1 MECRNL
7 GRIINR
13 KEILTYRK
21 TSYIANAL
29 DTGSF
34 TVNED
39 SDYSYYLGY
48 RLVDDTYFANI
59 SIYGHDK
66 DNNNGYEDLMMK
78 LLIKFPNDKNA
89 NYVIGILSN
98 GYKRDSKIKIATIRY
113 PNRVGA
119 RLEFVDGS
127 NNKLNISSDL
137 YDPTI
142 KNAIEVDTLCM
153 PYLNLNISNS
163 REDFELAERGKDVL
177 NKYTDAL
184 KKHNITYTV
193 AQSAYVQS
201 DACEDVPDK
210 TNVYIICATNSTAK
224 HQLGI
229 LKKHITD
236 LASYSGMTIKDY
248 MRHFDL
254 VNMGPWTT
262 GVNEYYIFLYTG
274 IPGDT
279 IPLETMQQFNITKE
293 LRQQVRDI
301 LREV

>member
-1 MECRNL
+1 MESRSF

-21 TSYIANAL
+21 TSYIANAT
-29 DTGSF
+29 DVGSF
-34 TVNED
+34 IVNE
-39 SDYSYYLGY
+39 YSAYNYYLGY
-48 RLVDDTYFANI
+48 RLVGDTYFANI
-59 SIYGHDK
+59 SIYGVDK
-66 DNNNGYEDLMMK
+66 DNTGYEDLMMK

-89 NYVIGILSN
+89 NYILSVLSN

-119 RLEFVDGS
+119 RLEFVDGV
-127 NNKLNISSDL
+127 NNKVNISSDI

-142 KNAIEVDTLCM
+142 KNTIDVDTLCI
-153 PYLNLNISNS
+153 PYLNLNVSNS

-177 NKYTDAL
+177 KKYTDAL

-201 DACEDVPDK
+201 DYSEDVPDK
-210 TNVYIICATNSTAK
+210 TNVFIICVTNSDAK
-224 HQLGI
+224 HQLGV

-236 LASYSGMTIKDY
+236 FASYSGMTIKDY

-254 VNMGPWTT
+254 VNIGPWTL
-262 GVNEYYIFLYTG
+262 GVNEYYIYLYTG
-274 IPGDT
+274 VPGDT
-279 IPLETMQQFNITKE
+279 ILLDTMQQFNITKE
-293 LRQQVRDI
+293 FRQQVRDI
-301 LREV
+301 LKEV